1 METVR
6 TSGRFF
12 RGGLVESE
20 TAFLY
25 LLTEESYA
33 CKKSKIT
40 DYQTADFPP
49 ADRYGQRNRY
59 QQVSVFL
66 ALAGM
71 TVRCGRGILQR

>member
-20 TAFLY
+20 TVFLY

-33 CKKSKIT
+33 
-40 DYQTADFPP
+40 
-49 ADRYGQRNRY
+49 
-59 QQVSVFL
+59 
-66 ALAGM
+66 
-71 TVRCGRGILQR
+71 

>member
-25 LLTEESYA
+25 PFTEESYA
-33 CKKSKIT
+33 
-40 DYQTADFPP
+40 
-49 ADRYGQRNRY
+49 
-59 QQVSVFL
+59 
-66 ALAGM
+66 
-71 TVRCGRGILQR
+71 

>member
-6 TSGRFF
+6 TSGRFL

-25 LLTEESYA
+25 PLTEESYA
-33 CKKSKIT
+33 QKKSKTI
-40 DYQTADFPP
+40 DYQIADFPP
-49 ADRYGQRNRY
+49 ADRYGQRNCYR
-59 QQVSVFL
+59 QVPEFL

-71 TVRCGRGILQR
+71 TVRCGRVILQR